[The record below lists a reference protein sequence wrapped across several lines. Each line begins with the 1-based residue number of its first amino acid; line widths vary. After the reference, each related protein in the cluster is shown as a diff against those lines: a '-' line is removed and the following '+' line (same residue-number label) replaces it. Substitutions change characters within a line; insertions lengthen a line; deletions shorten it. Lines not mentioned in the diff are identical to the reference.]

1 MLNGAT
7 GDMYGN
13 AGVHMFD
20 SGWQTQMNSEGALEM
35 AFFNKLKNAIPWWTL
50 TPDQSGTVFQSVGS
64 TQNYSGA
71 YTADGTL
78 ALAYKPSTGTGS
90 QSFTVNMSRFAGAVT
105 AQWYDPTNGSYTTIG
120 TGLAN
125 SGTMTF
131 TSPATNSVGKNDFV
145 LVLQAAPPTQPPS
158 PPTGLAAVAG
168 NAQVTLSWNVTA
180 TATSYNVF
188 RSTTGGGANYTQV
201 ASGVT
206 ATTYTDKGLTNGT
219 KYFYEASAVNG
230 IGQSGKSSEVSATPL
245 VTAGPIIAIDA
256 GGPAAGN
263 FVAETDVTTG
273 TSDTGSVTNTI
284 DTSAVTNPAPQAVY
298 QTWRSG
304 TFSFTVP
311 NLTANTPYLVR
322 LHFSENLA
330 TAPGVRV
337 FNVALNGTQVLTNF
351 DIFVAA
357 GGQFKALVKEF
368 TVNATS
374 SGQVTIGITT
384 VTGNGRLNGFEIYAA
399 GTVAAPTV
407 AGVSPS
413 SGSTAGGTAVTITGT
428 NFTGATAVSF
438 GGVAATSFTV
448 NSATQITATAPAEAA
463 GTVDVKVTTAG
474 GTSAAVAAD
483 HFTYVTPVP
492 TITGISPTSGSTA
505 GGTIVTITGS
515 NFTGA
520 TAVSFGSVAA
530 TSFTVNSATQITA
543 TAPAEAAGSVD
554 VKVTTAGGTS
564 ATVSADQFT
573 YKTSTLT
580 PVIAIDAGGP
590 AAGNF
595 VADTDFSQATPDTAS
610 VTNTIDTSGVTNP
623 APQSVYQSWRSGTF
637 SYSIPNLTAG
647 SQYLVRLHFSEN
659 WVSGVGQRVF
669 NVSINGTQVLTNFD
683 IIAAAGAEFK
693 AIVKEFTVAADGT
706 GHITIGVTT
715 VVGNGRINGIEILAV
730 SPEMLAGTPRTASHV
745 ATLTQTQLD
754 RVVALAIADWAATG
768 LSASQV
774 AALKSAHFEIADLPG
789 GLLAETAGNE
799 IIIDS
804 NAAGYGW
811 SLGAVVAPHKVDLLT
826 VVCHELGHLI
836 GLGDVDTLTHP
847 GDVMDATLTP
857 GVRRLP

>member
-1 MLNGAT
+1 
-7 GDMYGN
+7 
-13 AGVHMFD
+13 
-20 SGWQTQMNSEGALEM
+20 
-35 AFFNKLKNAIPWWTL
+35 
-50 TPDQSGTVFQSVGS
+50 
-64 TQNYSGA
+64 
-71 YTADGTL
+71 
-78 ALAYKPSTGTGS
+78 
-90 QSFTVNMSRFAGAVT
+90 
-105 AQWYDPTNGSYTTIG
+105 
-120 TGLAN
+120 
-125 SGTMTF
+125 
-131 TSPATNSVGKNDFV
+131 
-145 LVLQAAPPTQPPS
+145 
-158 PPTGLAAVAG
+158 VAG

-188 RSTTGGGANYTQV
+188 RSTTGGGANYTQI

-206 ATTYTDKGLTNGT
+206 VTTYTDKGLTNGT
-219 KYFYEASAVNG
+219 KYFYEVSAVNG

-245 VTAGPIIAIDA
+245 ASAGPVIAIDV

-263 FVAETDVTTG
+263 FVADTDFSQATP
-273 TSDTGSVTNTI
+273 DTASVTNAI
-284 DTSAVTNPAPQAVY
+284 DTSGVSNPAPQAVY
-298 QTWRSG
+298 QSWRSG
-304 TFSFTVP
+304 TFSYSIP
-311 NLTANTPYLVR
+311 GLTANASYLVR
-322 LHFSENLA
+322 LDFAEDWVS
-330 TAPGVRV
+330 GVGQRV
-337 FNVALNGTQVLTNF
+337 FNVSINGTQVLTNF
-351 DIFVAA
+351 DIIAA
-357 GGQFKALVKEF
+357 TGAEFKAIDKDF
-368 TVNATS
+368 TVNADST
-374 SGQVTIGITT
+374 GHITIGVAT
-384 VTGNGRLNGFEIYAA
+384 VVGNGRLNGIEIFTA
-399 GTVAAPTV
+399 GTVAAPAVT
-407 AGVSPS
+407 GVSPT
-413 SGSTAGGTAVTITGT
+413 SGSTAGGTVVTITGS
-428 NFTGATAVSF
+428 NFIGATAVSF
-438 GGVAATSFTV
+438 GGVAASSFTV

-474 GTSAAVAAD
+474 GTSTAVTAD
-483 HFTYVTPVP
+483 HFTYVTPAP
-492 TITGISPTSGSTA
+492 AFTGISPTSGSTA
-505 GGTIVTITGS
+505 GGTVVTITGS

-530 TSFTVNSATQITA
+530 SSFTVNSATQITA
-543 TAPAEAAGSVD
+543 MAPAEAAGTVD

-564 ATVSADQFT
+564 ATSTADQFT
-573 YKTSTLT
+573 YKTSTLA

-595 VADTDFSQATPDTAS
+595 VADTDFSQVTPDTAS

-669 NVSINGTQVLTNFD
+669 NVAINGTQVLTNFD

-693 AIVKEFTVAADGT
+693 AIVKEFTVNADGT

-745 ATLTQTQLD
+745 HAPQAQLD
-754 RVVALAIADWAATG
+754 RVAALAIADWAATG
-768 LSASQV
+768 LSANQV
-774 AALKSAHFEIADLPG
+774 AALRSAHFEIADLPG

-811 SLGAVVAPHKVDLLT
+811 ALGAVVSPHKVDLLT

-836 GLGDVDTLTHP
+836 GLSDVDTLTHP

-857 GVRRLP
+857 GTRRLP